1 MSFRIQTLNN
11 ISKQGLARFPSAT
24 YEVGDQI
31 ADPDGVLVRSAD
43 LHKHAFGASLR
54 AIGRAGAGVNNI
66 PVEALSKRG
75 IPVFNAPGANANAV
89 KELVL
94 SGMLIS
100 VRNLAPALRYV
111 AGLDPAAA
119 DLDKQVEANKKHF
132 VGTELAGRTLG
143 VIGLGAIGVKVA
155 NAARALGMNVLG
167 FDPHMT
173 VEGAWRLSSEVVK
186 AGSLNELYAACDFVS
201 FHVPLNNATR
211 GLFNTGSLAVARHG
225 IVLLN
230 FAREGI
236 IEEAALEQGL
246 QDGSIGGYVSDFP
259 HGELI
264 RHPRVIAFPHLGA
277 STLEAEENCAYMV
290 VDQLRDYLEHGNV
303 SNSVNFPTM
312 QLARAGQA
320 RVCVANLN
328 RPNMIGQ
335 LSHVFGV
342 HGVNISQMQNASR
355 GDLAY
360 NIVDVDSPVTPELV
374 NEIAGIDGILSVRV
388 I

>member
-11 ISKQGLARFPSAT
+11 ISPQGLARFPAERYS
-24 YEVGDQI
+24 VGN
-31 ADPDGVLVRSAD
+31 AVANPHALLVRSAD
-43 LHKHAFGASLR
+43 LHQHAFGAELL

-66 PVEALSKRG
+66 PVEAMSKRG
-75 IPVFNAPGANANAV
+75 VPVFNAPGANANAV
-89 KELVL
+89 KELVIA
-94 SGMLIS
+94 GMLIS

-111 AGLDPAAA
+111 HGLDPATPE
-119 DLDKQVEANKKHF
+119 LDALVEANKKHY
-132 VGTELAGRTLG
+132 VGTELSGRTLG

-155 NAARALGMNVLG
+155 NAARALGMQVLG

-173 VEGAWRLSSEVVK
+173 VEGAWRLSSDVVK

-201 FHVPLNNATR
+201 FHVPLNAATR
-211 GLFNTGSLAVARHG
+211 GLFNEASLAVAKPG

-236 IEEAALEQGL
+236 IDAQALATGL
-246 QDGSIGGYVSDFP
+246 ESGAIGRYVSDFP
-259 HGELI
+259 HGPWLQ
-264 RHPRVIAFPHLGA
+264 HPRVIAFPHLGA
-277 STLEAEENCAYMV
+277 STAEAEENCALMV
-290 VDQLRDYLEHGNV
+290 VDQLREYLEDGHI
-303 SNSVNFPTM
+303 SNAVNFPNM
-312 QLARAGQA
+312 RLARAGQA
-320 RVCVANLN
+320 RVCVANQN

-355 GDLAY
+355 GELAHT
-360 NIVDVDSPVTPELV
+360 IVDVDSPVTAELV
-374 NEIAGIDGILSVRV
+374 AEIAAIDGILSVRV